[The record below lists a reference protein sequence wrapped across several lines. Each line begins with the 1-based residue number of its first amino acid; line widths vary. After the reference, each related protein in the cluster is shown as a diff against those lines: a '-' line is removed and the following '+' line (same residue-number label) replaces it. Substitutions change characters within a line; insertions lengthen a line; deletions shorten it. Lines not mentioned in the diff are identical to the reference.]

1 MKINKT
7 ILTTLILLLILFFG
21 CKKNNILTSSIYDIN
36 ISTDTVLFDTLFTTI
51 GSTTKRI
58 KCYNNNNGIINIS
71 QINLQ
76 NGEDSPFRI
85 NVDGES
91 GIVFKDLS
99 ILPGDSIFIFI
110 EVTIDPNGSNLPLIV
125 EDEIIFETNN
135 NLNRVVL
142 NAWGQDAYYHVNE
155 IVQGIWSNDK
165 PHVIYGVAAVGYPN
179 IDSNLNLTIESGTK
193 IHGHSNAVLFIY
205 KSSLNVNGNIS
216 SLLFSNK
223 IEQKIIYFT
232 LLTLFLVSGE
242 VFIFLAL

>member
-7 ILTTLILLLILFFG
+7 IVITLLSLITLFFG

-36 ISTDTVLFDTLFTTI
+36 ISVDTVLFDTLFTTI

-71 QINLQ
+71 QINLL

-85 NVDGES
+85 NVDGAS
-91 GIVFKDLS
+91 GVTFEDLS

-110 EVTIDPNGSNLPLIV
+110 EVTIDPNGTNLPLIV

-135 NLNRVVL
+135 NISKVVL

-179 IDSNLNLTIESGTK
+179 IDSNLSLTIEPGTK
-193 IHGHSNAVLFIY
+193 IHGHSNAVDPIVV
-205 KSSLNVNGNIS
+205 KSVSNNTVSTEILIS
-216 SLLFSNK
+216 
-223 IEQKIIYFT
+223 
-232 LLTLFLVSGE
+232 
-242 VFIFLAL
+242 